1 MNRAQFMEQ
10 LKRLLSDISETER
23 DEALDYYESYFD
35 DAGQENEAAVI
46 RELGSPGKVAAIIK
60 ADLRESNDSYAQ
72 YTEWGYEDTRNTEPG
87 QMPDKYTAVSARNKG
102 DKNASENEREQG
114 STYERGS
121 TEKSGSDEAS
131 QKQGYESNYSQSR
144 RERGYH
150 AEKKKNRTGVI
161 LVLILLVFLSP
172 FIVGGVGSA
181 FGILVGIAL
190 LPFVLVLA
198 LGAVAAALLIGGVAC
213 IAAGIGL
220 CTGSVAVGLL
230 TVGVGCIMIAVG
242 VACATLLI
250 WIAGKL
256 IPKLLR
262 KFTDFCNNLLNRKN
276 KGGAEV

>member
-23 DEALDYYESYFD
+23 NEALDYYESYFD

-60 ADLRESNDSYAQ
+60 ADLRESNDGYAR
-72 YTEWGYEDTRNTEPG
+72 YTEWGYEDTRTTEPG
-87 QMPDKYTAVSARNKG
+87 QMPDKYTAVSVRNKG
-102 DKNASENEREQG
+102 DKNTSENEEKQGRTYEYG
-114 STYERGS
+114 STGKNGSGGFSGERNTGS
-121 TEKSGSDEAS
+121 NRSET
-131 QKQGYESNYSQSR
+131 R

-150 AEKKKNRTGVI
+150 AKKKKNRTGVI

-181 FGILVGIAL
+181 FGILIAIAL
-190 LPFVLVLA
+190 LPVILIIA
-198 LGAVAAALLIGGVAC
+198 LGAVAAALLIGAVAC
-213 IAAGIGL
+213 IVAGIGL

-230 TVGVGCIMIAVG
+230 TIGVGCIMMAVG
-242 VACATLLI
+242 IACITLLV
-250 WIAGKL
+250 WIAGKV

-262 KFTDFCNNLLNRKN
+262 KFTDFCNNLLSRRK
-276 KGGAEV
+276 KGGAEA

>member
-23 DEALDYYESYFD
+23 NEALDYYESYFD
-35 DAGQENEAAVI
+35 DAGQENEAEVI

-72 YTEWGYEDTRNTEPG
+72 YTEWGYEDTRNTEAG
-87 QMPDKYTAVSARNKG
+87 QMPDKYTAVSARSKSG
-102 DKNASENEREQG
+102 KNTSENEKEQG
-114 STYERGS
+114 STYRQGS
-121 TEKSGSDEAS
+121 TEKSGAS

-190 LPFVLVLA
+190 LPFILVIA
-198 LGAVAAALLIGGVAC
+198 LGAAAAALLIGGVAC

-220 CTGSVAVGLL
+220 CTGSVAAGLL
-230 TVGVGCIMIAVG
+230 TIGVGCIMMAVG

>member
-35 DAGQENEAAVI
+35 DAGQENETAVI

-72 YTEWGYEDTRNTEPG
+72 YTEWGYEDTRNTESG
-87 QMPDKYTAVSARNKG
+87 QMPDKYTAVSVRSKS

-114 STYERGS
+114 STYRQGS
-121 TEKSGSDEAS
+121 TSGSDQAS
-131 QKQGYESNYSQSR
+131 QKQSYENNYSQSR

-190 LPFVLVLA
+190 LPFILIIA

-220 CTGSVAVGLL
+220 FAGSVAVGLL
-230 TVGVGCIMIAVG
+230 TIGVGCIMMAVG
-242 VACATLLI
+242 VACVTLLI

>member
-23 DEALDYYESYFD
+23 NEALDYYESYFD
-35 DAGQENEAAVI
+35 DAGQENEAEVI

-72 YTEWGYEDTRNTEPG
+72 YTEWGYEDTRNTEAG
-87 QMPDKYTAVSARNKG
+87 QMPDKYTAVSARSKSG
-102 DKNASENEREQG
+102 KNTSENEKEQG
-114 STYERGS
+114 STYRQGS
-121 TEKSGSDEAS
+121 TEKSGAS

-190 LPFVLVLA
+190 LPFILVIA
-198 LGAVAAALLIGGVAC
+198 LGAAAAALLIGGVAC

-230 TVGVGCIMIAVG
+230 TIGVGCIMMAVG
-242 VACATLLI
+242 VACVTLLI

>member
-87 QMPDKYTAVSARNKG
+87 QMPDKYTAVSTRSKS
-102 DKNASENEREQG
+102 DKHTSENEREQG
-114 STYERGS
+114 STYQQGS
-121 TEKSGSDEAS
+121 TSGSDKAS
-131 QKQGYESNYSQSR
+131 QKQGYESNSSQSR

-181 FGILVGIAL
+181 FGILIGIAL
-190 LPFVLVLA
+190 LPFLLVLV
-198 LGAVAAALLIGGVAC
+198 LGAVAAALMIGGVAC

-220 CTGSVAVGLL
+220 CTGTVAVGLL
-230 TVGVGCIMIAVG
+230 TIGVGCIMIAVG